1 MYEWSVSSN
10 REMSTHRYI
19 RDRKSNAVLLA
30 DPNAVADFRKKK
42 ELSEEIQILKDDIN
56 TLKREVQNLKTLLT
70 NTNTGN

>member
-1 MYEWSVSSN
+1 
-10 REMSTHRYI
+10 MSTHRYI